1 MDPPPHP
8 LSNAT
13 HVLRYH
19 PLRCIIII
27 ILAAVFVADDMFE
40 VSYCTVPVSS
50 YHQMVGIV
58 LSNYDVHSN
67 GMIDDGCVRRG
78 NRCLATRWGS

>member
-8 LSNAT
+8 LSNAA

-40 VSYCTVPVSS
+40 VLLLANGCSS
-50 YHQMVGIV
+50 SIIEWSPKDIQ
-58 LSNYDVHSN
+58 L
-67 GMIDDGCVRRG
+67 
-78 NRCLATRWGS
+78 RCAFEWYG